1 MGRCLSI
8 IKISGATSLGLLT
21 GSLVYQTWEVI
32 PQLIRE
38 LNNLATVAKQLSTLK
53 GITSTF
59 TISNIF
65 HVASAL
71 VSSGLFYMAYK
82 YSPPSGKHPYLVYS
96 AVGPIMAIAS
106 LYYKGLGAQINFTHR
121 AKGKKSG
128 QCCSK
133 LGLCVIK
140 AKSLMGK
147 KCCLTK
153 GRKCCKKQ
161 EDSVPKTSETV
172 ESTTSETPAQTT
184 NESTPIDEDHLGSS
198 YIHVSEDLSSSTP
211 TASVPGSPVPIAA
224 TTSASSA
231 IEEEVENALNKKAY
245 VQDLEVIKSGSLVA
259 SAFAA
264 AGLFI
269 SAIGVV
275 GERYY
280 L

>member
-38 LNNLATVAKQLSTLK
+38 LNNLTTAVKQLSTLK
-53 GITSTF
+53 AISSTF
-59 TISNIF
+59 TITNIF

-71 VSSGLFYMAYK
+71 CSTGLFYMAYK

-96 AVGPIMAIAS
+96 ALGPLLAIAS
-106 LYYKGLGAQINFTHR
+106 LYYNGLGAQLNITHR
-121 AKGKKSG
+121 AKGKKST

-133 LGLCVIK
+133 LGRCVTK
-140 AKSLMGK
+140 AKSMMGK
-147 KCCLTK
+147 KCCFGK
-153 GRKCCKKQ
+153 SSKCSEKQ
-161 EDSVPKTSETV
+161 DSTAKTAESVETI
-172 ESTTSETPAQTT
+172 TPD
-184 NESTPIDEDHLGSS
+184 TPVQPAPPADEDHLGSS

-224 TTSASSA
+224 TASASSA

-245 VQDLEVIKSGSLVA
+245 VQDLEVLKSGSLAA
-259 SAFAA
+259 SVFAA

>member
-1 MGRCLSI
+1 M
-8 IKISGATSLGLLT
+8 GLLT
-21 GSLVYQTWEVI
+21 GSLIYQTWEVI

-38 LNNLATVAKQLSTLK
+38 LNSLATAAKQLATLK
-53 GITSTF
+53 TITSTF
-59 TISNIF
+59 TITNIF

-71 VSSGLFYMAYK
+71 CSSGLFYMAYK

-96 AVGPIMAIAS
+96 ALGPLLAIAS
-106 LYYKGLGAQINFTHR
+106 LSYNGLGAQLNITHR
-121 AKGKKSG
+121 AKGKKST

-133 LGLCVIK
+133 LGRCVTK

-147 KCCLTK
+147 KCCFSQNS
-153 GRKCCKKQ
+153 KCSEKK
-161 EDSVPKTSETV
+161 SCVPKSAESVETI
-172 ESTTSETPAQTT
+172 TSETPVQSATAA
-184 NESTPIDEDHLGSS
+184 DEDHLGSS

-211 TASVPGSPVPIAA
+211 AASVPGSPVPIAS

-245 VQDLEVIKSGSLVA
+245 VQDLETLKSGSLVA